1 MFMYPWVHFILEG
14 LKVRCYVEEWHMFK
28 MFNRV
33 SIMFMK
39 GTMKV
44 VDHVIELLVCQK
56 VIQMPTWFWNL
67 RCQMQDIE

>member
-1 MFMYPWVHFILEG
+1 
-14 LKVRCYVEEWHMFK
+14 MFK
-28 MFNRV
+28 MLNRL

-44 VDHVIELLVCQK
+44 VDHVIELACQK

-67 RCQMQDIE
+67 RYQMQDIE